1 MSLQTSSMDS
11 RRLTLVSVLH
21 LSLPSGEKL
30 LYCFEERGVRWQ
42 VMADKSQIDT
52 ESLAVSLLMLQYQL
66 AYTEK

>member
-21 LSLPSGEKL
+21 LSLPSGEK